1 MSETTGPGPRRCAV
15 IVNPSKIKNDFK
27 DTVLTALSA
36 NSFDDP
42 LWLETTEED
51 PGREMVAR
59 AVKEQVDLVLGAGGD
74 GTIRVIAAGLVGS
87 DIEFGIIPS
96 GTGNLLARNLAIP
109 LDQDSALELALSDK
123 VRRIDMIK
131 LTVDDR
137 EPDHFA
143 VMAGVGVDAVV
154 MQATNPKL
162 KKVIGSAA
170 YLVAAGEA
178 VGRLPLD
185 AVITIDDRKPFRR
198 RASLCVVGNVGK
210 LQADITLMP
219 DAKADDG
226 RLDLLIASPRRFRD
240 WLRLISK
247 VLLRRPHQDDQ
258 LDRLSGQK
266 VRIAIRGKDVYQMDG
281 DTEGECSTMLAE
293 VVPGAI
299 LVKAPDDPEVKEH
312 IPS

>member
-1 MSETTGPGPRRCAV
+1 
-15 IVNPSKIKNDFK
+15 
-27 DTVLTALSA
+27 
-36 NSFDDP
+36 
-42 LWLETTEED
+42 
-51 PGREMVAR
+51 
-59 AVKEQVDLVLGAGGD
+59 
-74 GTIRVIAAGLVGS
+74 
-87 DIEFGIIPS
+87 
-96 GTGNLLARNLAIP
+96 
-109 LDQDSALELALSDK
+109 
-123 VRRIDMIK
+123 
-131 LTVDDR
+131 
-137 EPDHFA
+137 
-143 VMAGVGVDAVV
+143 
-154 MQATNPKL
+154 TNPKL
-162 KKVIGSAA
+162 KQVIGSAA

-178 VGRLPLD
+178 LGRLPLD